1 MSRKEDYEKK
11 AEEMIL
17 PIVNQNGC
25 ELVDVE
31 YVKEA
36 GTWYLRIYADKEG
49 GITIDDCENIS
60 RAFSD
65 KLDENDFIEEA
76 YVMEVS
82 SPGLDRPLKKDKDF
96 DRNLGEW
103 VEVRLFKAVNGVKE
117 YKGVLATYSKE
128 TVTIDLAED
137 ENAEPELLELE
148 RKNIALIRLY
158 FEW

>member
-137 ENAEPELLELE
+137 ENASRNCWNLNE
-148 RKNIALIRLY
+148 RILR
-158 FEW
+158 